1 MKLFTKEIDKK
12 LFEQYP
18 KGSDL
23 ENQMVVAK
31 IFNPYGKGI
40 WYLLNS
46 DPNDSDYIWAIVDLF
61 EVETGSVSRN
71 ELETIKVP
79 PFRLGLER
87 DLSFTPINAAEL
99 YRGLTSGKYY
109 ADGGEIEK
117 IGYNN
122 IITDK
127 SGNKYAIK
135 NWDAQGYI
143 IPYDAS
149 KYWEHFQ
156 VPKQNWI
163 KIQDINWSKFNISK
177 SDFYN
182 HLDESNKKKLEI
194 LNKYKSS
201 FKEGGYMAE
210 GGEFYPDKKRIYFS
224 TLSEVIDAINDI
236 AAENGYDVVEIFPDL
251 TYGGI
256 GYGETKRVKV
266 EVEWNGKEKTG
277 KSKKREKNTLNVSIY
292 RMDSGNYELNTY
304 FAYAE
309 GGELTVSPTEKANS
323 LKGQQKL
330 KF

>member
-1 MKLFTKEIDKK
+1 MVENYIDYNNKKNKMKLFTKEIDKK

-46 DPNDSDYIWAIVDLF
+46 DPNDPDYIWAIVDLF
-61 EVETGSVSRN
+61 EVETGSISRN

-109 ADGGEIEK
+109 AKGGKINTIKKGDEYKYFGRQYVESDVWNKIKNQVENYKFAGNFYIKGWRNDGYLYFTDEYDQNLLSGIKLKDGEK
-117 IGYNN
+117 IFRYYTYNTAIGGMMPLIKINMDKMLAYPMESLEFGDESVSFVTKGLDIISLN
-122 IITDK
+122 IVEDA
-127 SGNKYAIK
+127 KYA
-135 NWDAQGYI
+135 D
-143 IPYDAS
+143 
-149 KYWEHFQ
+149 
-156 VPKQNWI
+156 
-163 KIQDINWSKFNISK
+163 
-177 SDFYN
+177 
-182 HLDESNKKKLEI
+182 
-194 LNKYKSS
+194 
-201 FKEGGYMAE
+201 
-210 GGEFYPDKKRIYFS
+210 
-224 TLSEVIDAINDI
+224 
-236 AAENGYDVVEIFPDL
+236 
-251 TYGGI
+251 
-256 GYGETKRVKV
+256 
-266 EVEWNGKEKTG
+266 
-277 KSKKREKNTLNVSIY
+277 
-292 RMDSGNYELNTY
+292 
-304 FAYAE
+304 

>member
-1 MKLFTKEIDKK
+1 MVENYIDYNNKKNKMKLFTKEIDKK

-61 EVETGSVSRN
+61 EVETGSISRN

-109 ADGGEIEK
+109 AKGGETENENSQMLLSQIKAVKHHADEISNLVTVDSNIEAWVVGK
-117 IGYNN
+117 IERASTDLSD
-122 IITDK
+122 ITH
-127 SGNKYAIK
+127 Y
-135 NWDAQGYI
+135 
-143 IPYDAS
+143 
-149 KYWEHFQ
+149 
-156 VPKQNWI
+156 
-163 KIQDINWSKFNISK
+163 
-177 SDFYN
+177 
-182 HLDESNKKKLEI
+182 LDG
-194 LNKYKSS
+194 KSS
-201 FKEGGYMAE
+201 YMQNDELEHGGYMAK
-210 GGEFYPDKKRIYFS
+210 GGELYPDKKRIYFS

-304 FAYAE
+304 FAYAD